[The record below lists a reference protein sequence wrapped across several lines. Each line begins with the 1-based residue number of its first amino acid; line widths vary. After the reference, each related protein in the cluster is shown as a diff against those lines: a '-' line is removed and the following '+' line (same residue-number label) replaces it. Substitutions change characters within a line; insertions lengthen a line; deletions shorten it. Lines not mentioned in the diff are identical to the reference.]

1 MLIKYL
7 RQHPHPRPRRDH
19 RDQVDVAP
27 HQPARLVDHLFLA
40 FSNLR
45 TKVPNEKKSADWSL
59 LKKTAPDWVA
69 AVAAAA
75 VTMSQNRIFMPF

>member
-1 MLIKYL
+1 MIIVIRLMLLLINQLDLLIIFFWLFQTYVQKY
-7 RQHPHPRPRRDH
+7 QM
-19 RDQVDVAP
+19 
-27 HQPARLVDHLFLA
+27 
-40 FSNLR
+40 
-45 TKVPNEKKSADWSL
+45 KKKSADWSL